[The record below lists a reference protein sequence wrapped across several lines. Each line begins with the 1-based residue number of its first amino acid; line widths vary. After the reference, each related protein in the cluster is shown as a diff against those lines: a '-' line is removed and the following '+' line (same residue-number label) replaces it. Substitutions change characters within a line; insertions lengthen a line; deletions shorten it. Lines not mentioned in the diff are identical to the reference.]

1 MAKKKSG
8 REREVHLLVGTRKGG
23 FLFRSDQRRRRWQIA
38 GPFFPGW
45 EVNHL
50 IRDQRSHKLYAAIGN
65 AVWGHDVQVG
75 SSRGRVWRKASS
87 GLEFARGRGLSI
99 NRIWHLQPDRESRP
113 KTLWCGVD
121 PGALFRSD
129 DAGKNW
135 YEVRSLTEHRS
146 RNQWQPGG
154 GGLCLHT
161 VVLDPSKVERMYV
174 CVSAAGCFRTD
185 DDGDSWQPMNRGVRT
200 DFLPKKFPNVGQC
213 VHKMALHSSAPQRL
227 FQQNHCGVYRS
238 DNAGGQWTDITG
250 KLPSRFGFP
259 ISVHPHEPNTIYVIP
274 EIGPERRY
282 VPDAQFAVWRSKNG
296 GRSWRK
302 LTRGLPKQ
310 HAYVHVFRDSTATDS
325 CDEAGVYVGTAG
337 GEIFYSRNGGDTW
350 ELLHAQLPAVFSLE
364 AYLV

>member
-75 SSRGRVWRKASS
+75 SSRGKVWRKASS

-135 YEVRSLTEHRS
+135 YEVRSLTAHRS

-185 DDGDSWQPMNRGVRT
+185 DDGDSWQPMNR
-200 DFLPKKFPNVGQC
+200 
-213 VHKMALHSSAPQRL
+213 
-227 FQQNHCGVYRS
+227 
-238 DNAGGQWTDITG
+238 
-250 KLPSRFGFP
+250 
-259 ISVHPHEPNTIYVIP
+259 
-274 EIGPERRY
+274 
-282 VPDAQFAVWRSKNG
+282 
-296 GRSWRK
+296 
-302 LTRGLPKQ
+302 
-310 HAYVHVFRDSTATDS
+310 
-325 CDEAGVYVGTAG
+325 
-337 GEIFYSRNGGDTW
+337 
-350 ELLHAQLPAVFSLE
+350 
-364 AYLV
+364 